1 MDDSQAST
9 SGRSR
14 RQKIDKTGRLS
25 ALERLKEARSGNKRK
40 YEVEELENVYDEVDE
55 KEYSDTVLKRQR
67 DDWIVDD
74 GESGYIEDGREI
86 FDDDLDE
93 ESIREARKQRNSM
106 AGPRK
111 RKKEDNKKKGD
122 IQSMIRNMPSKKDVN
137 VVQIKDDDILGE
149 LLSEISTNK
158 KTTSSPKPGSNRNK
172 FCHTVHS
179 NIIQT
184 YQASSMN
191 QKEADK
197 IISEKVTIVSN
208 FDNTAQS
215 ESQIIE
221 DDDDMTLFDAPQK
234 STNKPV
240 ELNNYSKVEEN
251 SKSEDQSTKK
261 SMEFNEQSASQI
273 IEEENTPIVDLSEC
287 VEDLSTIDFDDGSMD
302 TDFSSSINNVKSQ
315 KIDVKTP
322 EIGVKTPAHKT
333 SIKSMKIGN
342 AVDLTEVAPQLVKTK
357 DEEEVFRFYYLDAY
371 ENPYKNPGTVYL
383 FGKTYVS
390 SHDTYCSCCVMVH
403 CIPRRI
409 YLLPRKYIKNTES
422 QLTTMEDVYKEFDE
436 YANKMRIMEFNCK
449 EVKKHYSFEKEGTPK
464 TSDYLEVRYNARYPA
479 IDSNYSGPAIEYVF
493 GTTVN
498 ALELLLI
505 ERKIKGPCWLDIKN
519 ISPTAG
525 RFAWCPQ
532 IVVTSDMNNISLCSQ
547 EKAKPP
553 MGIAT
558 INVRM
563 SLNAKLQNEVV
574 MVVVLIHH
582 KYNVDKEPPKPPYE
596 RQFCFVTR
604 PRDIPWPRQIR
615 DAFLKVPNTEVIKCE
630 TESDLLEE
638 LLTLIQK
645 VDPDLII
652 GYDCAFQFDVLMQR
666 MFTLKVSNWNRMG
679 RLKSSTAPLLRGK
692 IILNQAFVGRP
703 VCDIQVSAK
712 ELNLKV
718 RSYDLQSLC
727 SAVLKTKEH
736 EYKEITPAETP
747 LFFNT
752 ADKVLNLM
760 HVTLKE
766 AKYIITIVMDLNVI
780 PLALQITCL
789 AGNILS
795 RTLLGG
801 RAERNEYLLLH
812 AFNLKDY
819 ITPDKKIEKK
829 QKDDGP
835 RRKAAAYTG
844 GLVLDPKKGFYD
856 KLVLLMDFNSLYPSI
871 IQEYNLCFTTV
882 PGAAYTDVE
891 QLTIPESNLEPGVVP
906 TEIHKL
912 VKSRQQI
919 KQLMKTQKNLSS
931 AQKMDYHIRQMAL
944 KLTANSMYG
953 CLGATHCRFYAKGL
967 AALITAKGREILE
980 DTKHLVEK
988 LQYEVIY
995 GDTDSL
1001 MINTN
1006 ILEYDDVFL
1015 IGKKIMREVNNRYKK
1030 VELDIDG
1037 VFRYLLLL
1045 QKKKY
1050 AAVIMSKIDG
1060 QIQLT
1065 QEHKGLDIVRRD
1077 WCPLACDTGKKIL
1090 DILLC
1095 DQSSETR
1102 LEQVVQILQNVAK
1115 SVKEGT
1121 TPLSSFVITKQLSK
1135 NPDAYPD
1142 KKQLSHV
1149 MVALRLNKAGG
1160 RMWKAGDTL
1169 PYVICEDGTNASAT
1183 ERAYHIDEVKNSEK
1197 LKVDVNYYLLSQI
1210 FPVVL
1215 RICEPIEGIDDV
1227 FLANNLG
1234 LQFIY
1239 KPKAISCEA
1248 TLNLPLAINDDRFNN
1263 CLPLTF
1269 KCKNERCNTEIIIK
1283 DTVTEFH
1290 SGRQLSLSMCPNQ
1303 DCKLPPWKYAN
1314 VIQNVVQLAMRKA
1327 ITKYYN
1333 GWLECENPLCSNRTR
1348 RLPLD
1353 FAKKFPDCSM
1363 CKDVSMNRVY
1373 SGTDLYNQLY
1383 YYHKMFDITQPAYK
1397 RNKSF
1402 IAFYVT
1408 KTSELS
1414 FLIFFTD
1421 LLSQCSRD
1429 MIAAYNT
1436 LKEAIDRQL
1445 KRNKFSCVNI
1455 TGIFSSASA
1464 NSAGMF
1470 VNHGTWEDFDELGD
1484 ISDDTDKEV

>member
-1 MDDSQAST
+1 MDDSQPST
-9 SGRSR
+9 SGRNR
-14 RQKIDKTGRLS
+14 RQKVDKTGRLS
-25 ALERLKEARSGNKRK
+25 ALEKLKETRSGKRK
-40 YEVEELENVYDEVDE
+40 YEVEEIENVYDEVDE
-55 KEYSDTVLKRQR
+55 KEYSTTVLKRQQ

-74 GESGYIEDGREI
+74 GKSGYVEDGREI

-93 ESIREARKQRNSM
+93 ESIQDAKRQKYNMS
-106 AGPRK
+106 GPRK
-111 RKKEDNKKKGD
+111 KRKEEEKKKGD
-122 IQSMIRNMPSKKDVN
+122 IQSMIRNMPSKKGINTDY
-137 VVQIKDDDILGE
+137 KDDDILGE

-158 KTTSSPKPGSNRNK
+158 KTTDNSKPREMKNK

-179 NIIQT
+179 DLAHKNQ
-184 YQASSMN
+184 SSPVDQEAN
-191 QKEADK
+191 DKRITQKLEVNSA
-197 IISEKVTIVSN
+197 
-208 FDNTAQS
+208 
-215 ESQIIE
+215 SQIIE
-221 DDDDMTLFDAPQK
+221 DDDTALIFDAPQK
-234 STNKPV
+234 KSTNKPIGPNDIRRYQNTNQRIDEDTKLEESQRNANKQAESKDTKTCQNASQMIDDDFAEE
-240 ELNNYSKVEEN
+240 ELF
-251 SKSEDQSTKK
+251 SKSE
-261 SMEFNEQSASQI
+261 
-273 IEEENTPIVDLSEC
+273 LSSICSKAEKESNLGPNEC
-287 VEDLSTIDFDDGSMD
+287 VEDLSSIDFDDGIMD
-302 TDFSSSINNVKSQ
+302 GDFSSPVSIVKPQKNGMNVQ
-315 KIDVKTP
+315 NATC
-322 EIGVKTPAHKT
+322 KT
-333 SIKSMKIGN
+333 SVKGIKVGN

-357 DEEEVFRFYYLDAY
+357 DEVEVFRFYYLDAY

-383 FGKTYVS
+383 FGKTYVP

-403 CIPRRI
+403 YIPRRI
-409 YLLPRKYIKNTES
+409 YLLPRKHLKTSKSGEP

-436 YANKMRIMEFNCK
+436 YANKMHIMEFNCK
-449 EVKKHYSFEKEGTPK
+449 ESKKHYSFEKEGTPK

-479 IDSNYSGPAIEYVF
+479 INADYSGPAIERVF

-498 ALELLLI
+498 PLELLLV
-505 ERKIKGPCWLDIKN
+505 ERKIKGPGWLDVKN
-519 ISPTAG
+519 VSSNAG
-525 RFAWCPQ
+525 RFTWCQQ
-532 IVVTSDMNNISLCSQ
+532 IVVTSDMDNISLCSE

-553 MGIAT
+553 MVIAT
-558 INVRM
+558 LNVRM
-563 SLNAKLQNEVV
+563 SLNSKLQNEVV
-574 MVVVLIHH
+574 MVAVLIHH
-582 KYNVDKEPPKPPYE
+582 KYNVDKEPPKPPYD
-596 RQFCFVTR
+596 RQFCLVTR
-604 PRDIPWPRQIR
+604 PRDIPWPRQVQDMLPRIQ
-615 DAFLKVPNTEVIKCE
+615 NTEIIKCE
-630 TESDLLEE
+630 IESELLEE
-638 LLTLIQK
+638 LLTLLQK
-645 VDPDLII
+645 ADPDLII

-666 MFTLKVSNWNRMG
+666 MFALKVPNWNRMG
-679 RLKSSTAPLLRGK
+679 RLKSTTPPLIRGK

-703 VCDIQVSAK
+703 ICDIQVSAK

-718 RSYDLQSLC
+718 RSYDLVSLC
-727 SAVLKTKEH
+727 SAVLRTKEH
-736 EYKEITPAETP
+736 ECKEITPAETP
-747 LFFNT
+747 SYYNT
-752 ADKVLNLM
+752 PDKITSLI
-760 HVTLKE
+760 HTTLKE

-812 AFNLKDY
+812 AFHLKDY
-819 ITPDKKIEKK
+819 ITPDKKTEKRR
-829 QKDDGP
+829 DDNP
-835 RRKAAAYTG
+835 RKKAAAYTG

-882 PGAAYTDVE
+882 PGAAYADVE
-891 QLTIPESNLEPGVVP
+891 DLSIPDSTLETGVVP

-919 KQLMKTQKNLSS
+919 KQLMKTPNLTPE
-931 AQKMDYHIRQMAL
+931 QKMDYHIRQMAL

-1006 ILEYDDVFL
+1006 ILEYDDVFS

-1050 AAVIMSKIDG
+1050 AAVTMTKLPSG
-1060 QIQLT
+1060 QLQLV

-1077 WCPLACDTGKKIL
+1077 WCPLACETGKKIL

-1095 DQSSETR
+1095 DQSSDTR

-1121 TPLSSFVITKQLSK
+1121 APMSSFVITKQLSK
-1135 NPDAYPD
+1135 NPEAYPD

-1169 PYVICEDGTNASAT
+1169 PYIICEDGTNASAT

-1234 LQFIY
+1234 LQFVY
-1239 KPKAISCEA
+1239 KPKTIVCEA
-1248 TLNLPLAINDDRFNN
+1248 TLNLPLSINDERFDN
-1263 CLPLTF
+1263 CVPLTF
-1269 KCKNERCNTEIIIK
+1269 KCRNERCNSEIIIK

-1303 DCKLPPWKYAN
+1303 DCKLPPWRYAN
-1314 VIQNVVQLAMRKA
+1314 AIQNAVQLAMRRA
-1327 ITKYYN
+1327 ISKYYN
-1333 GWLECENPLCSNRTR
+1333 GWLECENPLCLNRTR

-1353 FAKKFPDCSM
+1353 FVRKFPNCPL
-1363 CKDVSMNRVY
+1363 CKDISMSRVY
-1373 SGTDLYNQLY
+1373 SGTELYNQLY
-1383 YYHKMFDITQPAYK
+1383 YYHKMFDIGQPVYK
-1397 RNKSF
+1397 H
-1402 IAFYVT
+1402 
-1408 KTSELS
+1408 
-1414 FLIFFTD
+1414 
-1421 LLSQCSRD
+1421 LLSQCPRD
-1429 MIAAYNT
+1429 MIAVYNT

-1445 KRNKFSCVNI
+1445 KRNKFSCVDI
-1455 TGIFSSASA
+1455 TGIFSSV
-1464 NSAGMF
+1464 NVNPRAGIF
-1470 VNHGTWEDFDELGD
+1470 GNAGSQEDFYELGD
-1484 ISDDTDKEV
+1484 LSDDTDKEI

>member
-14 RQKIDKTGRLS
+14 RQKVDKTGRLS
-25 ALERLKEARSGNKRK
+25 ALERLKEARSGGGKRK
-40 YEVEELENVYDEVDE
+40 YEIGELENVYDEVDE
-55 KEYSDTVLKRQR
+55 KEYSNTVLKRQR

-74 GESGYIEDGREI
+74 GESGYIEDGREV

-93 ESIREARKQRNSM
+93 DSIQEVRKQRHNM
-106 AGPRK
+106 TGPRK
-111 RKKEDNKKKGD
+111 RRKEDDKKKGD
-122 IQSMIRNMPSKKDVN
+122 IRSMIRNMPSKKDAN
-137 VVQIKDDDILGE
+137 VTQIKDDDILGE
-149 LLSEISTNK
+149 LLSEISTSK
-158 KTTSSPKPGSNRNK
+158 KTTNSPKPGGSKNK
-172 FCHTVHS
+172 FCHTIHS
-179 NIIQT
+179 NVTQT
-184 YQASSMN
+184 YQSSPIN
-191 QKEADK
+191 LKPVDK
-197 IISEKVTIVSN
+197 VMSEKPQEIVSESN
-208 FDNTAQS
+208 NITQS

-221 DDDDMTLFDAPQK
+221 DEDDTVIFDAPQK
-234 STNKPV
+234 SISKPAESNNCSKIKESKAEDQSIRKPV
-240 ELNNYSKVEEN
+240 ESNNI
-251 SKSEDQSTKK
+251 
-261 SMEFNEQSASQI
+261 EQNASQI
-273 IEEENTPIVDLSEC
+273 IEEENSPTMDLSEC
-287 VEDLSTIDFDDGSMD
+287 VGDLSTIDFDDGSMD
-302 TDFSSSINNVKSQ
+302 MDFSSSAKNIKSQ
-315 KIDVKTP
+315 KNGIEVQK
-322 EIGVKTPAHKT
+322 AAFKT
-333 SIKSMKIGN
+333 SVKSMKIGN
-342 AVDLTEVAPQLVKTK
+342 AVDLTEVAPQLIKTK
-357 DEEEVFRFYYLDAY
+357 NAEKEEEVFRFYYLDAY

-390 SHDTYCSCCVMVH
+390 SHDTYCSCCVMVNS
-403 CIPRRI
+403 IPRRI
-409 YLLPRKYIKNTES
+409 YVLPRKYIKNTES

-436 YANKMRIMEFNCK
+436 YANKLHMTEFKLK
-449 EVKKHYSFEKEGTPK
+449 EVKKHYAFEKEGTPK
-464 TSDYLEVRYNARYPA
+464 TSDYLEIRYNARYPA
-479 IDSNYSGPAIEYVF
+479 IDSNYSGLAIERVF

-525 RFAWCPQ
+525 RVAWCPQ
-532 IVVTSDMNNISLCSQ
+532 IVVTSDMDNISLCSQ
-547 EKAKPP
+547 EKPKPP
-553 MGIAT
+553 MVIAT
-558 INVRM
+558 LNVRM

-574 MVVVLIHH
+574 MVAVLINH
-582 KYNVDKEPPKPPYE
+582 KYNVDKEPPKPPYD
-596 RQFCFVTR
+596 RQFCFVTH
-604 PRDIPWPRQIR
+604 PRDTPWPRQIR
-615 DAFLKVPNTEVIKCE
+615 DAFLKVANTEVIKCE
-630 TESDLLEE
+630 TESELLEE
-638 LLTLIQK
+638 LLTLMQK
-645 VDPDLII
+645 ADPDLII

-666 MFTLKVSNWNRMG
+666 MLTLKVSNWNRMG
-679 RLKSSTAPLLRGK
+679 RLKSSTTPLLRGK

-703 VCDIQVSAK
+703 ICDIQVSAK

-736 EYKEITPAETP
+736 ECKEITPAET
-747 LFFNT
+747 LSFFNT

-766 AKYIITIVMDLNVI
+766 AKYIMTIVMDLNVI

-829 QKDDGP
+829 GRDNDGP
-835 RRKAAAYTG
+835 RRKAAAYAG

-882 PGAAYTDVE
+882 PGAAYADVE
-891 QLTIPESNLEPGVVP
+891 QLNIPESNLEPGVIP

-919 KQLMKTQKNLSS
+919 KQLMRAPNLSPE
-931 AQKMDYHIRQMAL
+931 QKMDYHIRQMAL

-1006 ILEYDDVFL
+1006 ILEYDDVFS
-1015 IGKKIMREVNNRYKK
+1015 IGRKIMREVNNRYKK

-1050 AAVIMSKIDG
+1050 AAVTMSKLPNG
-1060 QIQLT
+1060 QIQMA

-1095 DQSSETR
+1095 DHSSETR

-1115 SVKEGT
+1115 SVKERT
-1121 TPLSSFVITKQLSK
+1121 APLSSFVITKQLSK

-1169 PYVICEDGTNASAT
+1169 PYVICEDGTDASAT

-1215 RICEPIEGIDDV
+1215 RICDPIEGIDDV

-1234 LQFIY
+1234 LQYVY
-1239 KPKAISCEA
+1239 KPKTIACEA

-1269 KCKNERCNTEIIIK
+1269 KCKNERCNTEIVIK

-1290 SGRQLSLSMCPNQ
+1290 SGRQLTLSMCPNQ

-1314 VIQNVVQLAMRKA
+1314 VIQNVIQLAMRKA
-1327 ITKYYN
+1327 ISKYYS

-1353 FAKKFPDCSM
+1353 FTKKFPDCSV
-1363 CKDVSMNRVY
+1363 CKDVSMSRVY

-1397 RNKSF
+1397 H
-1402 IAFYVT
+1402 
-1408 KTSELS
+1408 
-1414 FLIFFTD
+1414 
-1421 LLSQCSRD
+1421 LLSQCPRD

-1455 TGIFSSASA
+1455 TGIFSNAGS
-1464 NSAGMF
+1464 NPAGMF
-1470 VNHGTWEDFDELGD
+1470 VSASSREDFDELGD
-1484 ISDDTDKEV
+1484 LSDDTDKEV

>member
-1 MDDSQAST
+1 MDDSQPS
-9 SGRSR
+9 SSSRPR
-14 RQKIDKTGRLS
+14 RQKTDKAGRLS
-25 ALERLKEARSGNKRK
+25 ALEKLKEFRSGKRR
-40 YEVEELENVYDEVDE
+40 YEIEELENVYDEVDE
-55 KEYSDTVLKRQR
+55 KEYSNTVLKRQR

-74 GESGYIEDGREI
+74 GGSGYIEDGREI

-93 ESIREARKQRNSM
+93 ESIQEARKQKHNM

-111 RKKEDNKKKGD
+111 KRKQEDKKKGD
-122 IQSMIRNMPSKKDVN
+122 IQNMIRNMPSKKGTDV
-137 VVQIKDDDILGE
+137 VIKDDDILGE
-149 LLSEISTNK
+149 LLSEISASKSTN
-158 KTTSSPKPGSNRNK
+158 SPKSEGNRNK

-179 NIIQT
+179 NATQK
-184 YQASSMN
+184 YQSSN
-191 QKEADK
+191 IQKEADNKK
-197 IISEKVTIVSN
+197 ISKKSEEQDVGNLVESN
-208 FDNTAQS
+208 NDQS
-215 ESQIIE
+215 VSQIIE
-221 DDDDMTLFDAPQK
+221 DDDTDLLFDPPQK
-234 STNKPV
+234 STNKSAV
-240 ELNNYSKVEEN
+240 SSKWSSIKKDSKLEE
-251 SKSEDQSTKK
+251 KSTKK
-261 SMEFNEQSASQI
+261 SVESNNIAQSASQI
-273 IEEENTPIVDLSEC
+273 IEDDESATINLSEC
-287 VEDLSTIDFDDGSMD
+287 VDDLSTIDFDDGSMD
-302 TDFSSSINNVKSQ
+302 VDFSTPASNVKPQ
-315 KIDVKTP
+315 NN
-322 EIGVKTPAHKT
+322 GVDTQNAACKT
-333 SIKSMKIGN
+333 SVKGIKIGN
-342 AVDLTEVAPQLVKTK
+342 AVDLTEVAPQLIKTK

-383 FGKTYVS
+383 FGKTYVP
-390 SHDTYCSCCVMVH
+390 SHDMYCSCCVMVH

-409 YLLPRKYIKNTES
+409 YLLPRKYNSKNNE
-422 QLTTMEDVYKEFDE
+422 LTTMEDVYKEFDE

-464 TSDYLEVRYNARYPA
+464 ISDYLEVRYNARYPA
-479 IDSNYSGPAIEYVF
+479 IDANYSGPAIERVF

-498 ALELLLI
+498 ALEQLLV
-505 ERKIKGPCWLDIKN
+505 ERKIKGPSWLDIKN

-525 RFAWCPQ
+525 RFAWCSQ
-532 IVVTSDMNNISLCSQ
+532 IVVTSDMSNISLCTQ
-547 EKAKPP
+547 ESSKPP
-553 MGIAT
+553 MVIAT
-558 INVRM
+558 LNVRM
-563 SLNAKLQNEVV
+563 SLNTKLQNEVV
-574 MVVVLIHH
+574 MVAVLIHH
-582 KYNVDKEPPKPPYE
+582 KYSVDREPPKPPYD

-604 PRDIPWPRQIR
+604 PREIPWPRQVR
-615 DAFLKVPNTEVIKCE
+615 DTFLKVPNTEVIKCE
-630 TESDLLEE
+630 NENELLEE
-638 LLTLIQK
+638 LLTLMQK
-645 VDPDLII
+645 ADPDLII

-666 MFTLKVSNWNRMG
+666 MFALKVSNWNRMG
-679 RLKSSTAPLLRGK
+679 RLKSTTPPLLRGK
-692 IILNQAFVGRP
+692 IMLTQAFVGRP
-703 VCDIQVSAK
+703 ICDIQVSAK

-727 SAVLKTKEH
+727 GAVLKTKEH
-736 EYKEITPAETP
+736 ECKEITPAETP
-747 LFFNT
+747 SFYKT
-752 ADKVLNLM
+752 ADKIISLM
-760 HVTLKE
+760 HATLKE

-812 AFNLKDY
+812 AFHLKDY
-819 ITPDKKIEKK
+819 ITPDKKIDKRG
-829 QKDDGP
+829 KDEDGP

-882 PGAAYTDVE
+882 PGAAYADVE
-891 QLTIPESNLEPGVVP
+891 QLNIPESDLEAGVIP

-919 KQLMKTQKNLSS
+919 KQLMKAPNLSPE
-931 AQKMDYHIRQMAL
+931 QKMDYHIRQMAL

-953 CLGATHCRFYAKGL
+953 CLGATHCRFYARGL
-967 AALITAKGREILE
+967 AALVTAKGREILE

-1006 ILEYDDVFL
+1006 ILEYDDVFS
-1015 IGKKIMREVNNRYKK
+1015 IGRKIMKEVNNRYKK

-1050 AAVIMSKIDG
+1050 AAVTVTKLPSG
-1060 QIQLT
+1060 QLQLT

-1077 WCPLACDTGKKIL
+1077 WCPLACDTGKKVL

-1102 LEQVVQILQNVAK
+1102 LEQVVQILQNIAK

-1121 TPLSSFVITKQLSK
+1121 APLSSFVITKQLSK

-1169 PYVICEDGTNASAT
+1169 PYVICEDGTEASAT
-1183 ERAYHIDEVKNSEK
+1183 ERAYHIDEVKNNEK

-1210 FPVVL
+1210 FPVIL

-1234 LQFIY
+1234 LQYVY
-1239 KPKAISCEA
+1239 KPKALACEA

-1269 KCKNERCNTEIIIK
+1269 KCKNERCDAEIVIK
-1283 DTVTEFH
+1283 DAVTEFH

-1314 VIQNVVQLAMRKA
+1314 MIQNVVQLAMRRA
-1327 ITKYYN
+1327 ISKYYS

-1353 FAKKFPDCSM
+1353 FAKKFPDCPA
-1363 CKDVSMNRVY
+1363 CKDVSMSKVY
-1373 SGTDLYNQLY
+1373 SGTDLYNQLF
-1383 YYHKMFDITQPAYK
+1383 YYHKMFDINQPAYK
-1397 RNKSF
+1397 HH
-1402 IAFYVT
+1402 
-1408 KTSELS
+1408 
-1414 FLIFFTD
+1414 
-1421 LLSQCSRD
+1421 LSQCPRD
-1429 MIAAYNT
+1429 MIAAYNS

-1455 TGIFSSASA
+1455 TGIFG
-1464 NSAGMF
+1464 SAGANPGIF
-1470 VNHGTWEDFDELGD
+1470 GSAGSREDFDDLGD
-1484 ISDDTDKEV
+1484 FSDDTDKEI

>member
-1 MDDSQAST
+1 MDDVQAST
-9 SGRSR
+9 SGRTK
-14 RQKIDKTGRLS
+14 RQKIDKTGRFS
-25 ALERLKEARSGNKRK
+25 ALERLKEARSGKRK
-40 YEVEELENVYDEVDE
+40 YEVEEIANVYDEIDE
-55 KEYSDTVLKRQR
+55 KEYSETVLQRQR
-67 DDWIVDD
+67 DDWIIDD

-93 ESIREARKQRNSM
+93 ESIQEARKQRHNM

-111 RKKEDNKKKGD
+111 RRKDESKKKGD
-122 IQSMIRNMPSKKDVN
+122 IQSLIRNMPSKKDTN
-137 VVQIKDDDILGE
+137 SVQIKDDDILGE
-149 LLSEISTNK
+149 LLSEISTDK
-158 KTTSSPKPGSNRNK
+158 KTTNNFKLGSTKNK
-172 FCHTVHS
+172 FCHTVYS
-179 NIIQT
+179 NITQT
-184 YQASSMN
+184 YQSSSVN
-191 QKEADK
+191 QKAIDK
-197 IISEKVTIVSN
+197 VTSEKQEEKIVLES
-208 FDNTAQS
+208 DNIAQS

-221 DDDDMTLFDAPQK
+221 DEDDTAIFDAPQK
-234 STNKPV
+234 KSINKLV
-240 ELNNYSKVEEN
+240 ESKVEE
-251 SKSEDQSTKK
+251 SKLMNQNTRK
-261 SMEFNEQSASQI
+261 SMESNNIQTASQI
-273 IEEENTPIVDLSEC
+273 IEDESSPIMDLSEC
-287 VEDLSTIDFDDGSMD
+287 VGDLSSIDFDDGSMD
-302 TDFSSSINNVKSQ
+302 VDCLLSTTTKPQKNVTDIQ
-315 KIDVKTP
+315 TP
-322 EIGVKTPAHKT
+322 VCKT
-333 SIKSMKIGN
+333 SVKSMKIGN
-342 AVDLTEVAPQLVKTK
+342 AIDLTEITPQLIKTK

-390 SHDTYCSCCVMVH
+390 SHDTYCSCCIMVH

-409 YLLPRKYIKNTES
+409 YLLPRKYIKNTE

-449 EVKKHYSFEKEGTPK
+449 EVKKHYAFEKEGTPK

-479 IDSNYSGPAIEYVF
+479 IESDYSGRAIERVF

-505 ERKIKGPCWLDIKN
+505 EQKIKGPCWLDIKN

-525 RFAWCPQ
+525 RFSWCSQ
-532 IVVTSDMNNISLCSQ
+532 IVVTSDMNNISLCAE

-553 MGIAT
+553 MVIAT
-558 INVRM
+558 LNVRM

-574 MVVVLIHH
+574 MVAVLIHH
-582 KYNVDKEPPKPPYE
+582 KYNVDKESPKPPYD

-615 DAFLKVPNTEVIKCE
+615 DAFLKVLSTEIIKCE
-630 TESDLLEE
+630 TESELLEE
-638 LLTLIQK
+638 LLTLMQK
-645 VDPDLII
+645 ADPDLII

-666 MFTLKVSNWNRMG
+666 MFALKVSNWNRMG
-679 RLKSSTAPLLRGK
+679 RLKSTTPPLLRGK

-703 VCDIQVSAK
+703 ICDIQVSAK

-727 SAVLKTKEH
+727 SAVLKTKEY
-736 EYKEITPAETP
+736 ECKEITPAETS

-752 ADKVLNLM
+752 ADKLLNLM
-760 HVTLKE
+760 HMTLKE
-766 AKYIITIVMDLNVI
+766 TKHIITIVMDLNVI

-819 ITPDKKIEKK
+819 VTPDKKFEKK
-829 QKDDGP
+829 ARDNDGP

-844 GLVLDPKKGFYD
+844 GLVLEPKKGFYD

-882 PGAAYTDVE
+882 SGAAYADVE
-891 QLTIPESNLEPGVVP
+891 QLSIPESDLEPGVIP

-919 KQLMKTQKNLSS
+919 KQLMKTPNLTLE
-931 AQKMDYHIRQMAL
+931 QKMDYHIRQMAL

-1006 ILEYDDVFL
+1006 ILEYDDVFS
-1015 IGKKIMREVNNRYKK
+1015 IGRKIMREVNNRYKK

-1050 AAVIMSKIDG
+1050 AAVTMSKLPNG

-1077 WCPLACDTGKKIL
+1077 WCPLACDTGKKVL

-1102 LEQVVQILQNVAK
+1102 LEQVVQILQSVAK

-1121 TPLSSFVITKQLSK
+1121 APLSSFVITKQLSK

-1169 PYVICEDGTNASAT
+1169 PYIICEDGTDASAT
-1183 ERAYHIDEVKNSEK
+1183 ERAYHVDEVKNSEK

-1234 LQFIY
+1234 LQFVY
-1239 KPKAISCEA
+1239 KPKTIACEA
-1248 TLNLPLAINDDRFNN
+1248 TLNLPLAINDDRFIN

-1269 KCKNERCNTEIIIK
+1269 KCRNERCNTEIVIR

-1290 SGRQLSLSMCPNQ
+1290 SGRHLSLSMCPNQ
-1303 DCKLPPWKYAN
+1303 DCKLLPWKYAN
-1314 VIQNVVQLAMRKA
+1314 IIQNIIQLEMRKA
-1327 ITKYYN
+1327 ITKYYS
-1333 GWLECENPLCSNRTR
+1333 GWLECENPLCSHRTR
-1348 RLPLD
+1348 HLPLA
-1353 FAKKFPDCSM
+1353 FAKKFPDCPM
-1363 CKDVSMNRVY
+1363 CKDGCMNRVY

-1383 YYHKMFDITQPAYK
+1383 YYYKMFDITQSAYK
-1397 RNKSF
+1397 H
-1402 IAFYVT
+1402 
-1408 KTSELS
+1408 
-1414 FLIFFTD
+1414 
-1421 LLSQCSRD
+1421 LLSQCPRD

-1436 LKEAIDRQL
+1436 LKEAVDRQL
-1445 KRNKFSCVNI
+1445 KRNKFSSVNI
-1455 TGIFSSASA
+1455 TGIFGPVGA
-1464 NSAGMF
+1464 NPVGIYINSGSR
-1470 VNHGTWEDFDELGD
+1470 EDFDELED
-1484 ISDDTDKEV
+1484 MSDDTDKEV

>member
-1 MDDSQAST
+1 MDDSQPST

-14 RQKIDKTGRLS
+14 RQKIDKVGRFS
-25 ALERLKEARSGNKRK
+25 ALERLKEVRSGKRK

-55 KEYSDTVLKRQR
+55 KEYNTTVLKRQR

-74 GESGYIEDGREI
+74 GESGYVEDGREI

-93 ESIREARKQRNSM
+93 ESIQEAKRQKYNM

-111 RKKEDNKKKGD
+111 KKKDEEKKKGD
-122 IQSMIRNMPSKKDVN
+122 IQSMIRNMPSKKSTNTDC
-137 VVQIKDDDILGE
+137 KDDDILGE

-158 KTTSSPKPGSNRNK
+158 KTTDNFKSREVKNK

-179 NIIQT
+179 DLAQ
-184 YQASSMN
+184 
-191 QKEADK
+191 E
-197 IISEKVTIVSN
+197 ISEKRVTQRLEENS
-208 FDNTAQS
+208 A
-215 ESQIIE
+215 SQIIE
-221 DDDDMTLFDAPQK
+221 DDDTAVLFEVPQK
-234 STNKPV
+234 KNTDKPIKSNDIRHYQTMSQRIDEDINLKEV
-240 ELNNYSKVEEN
+240 QKNNTSEQTDSK
-251 SKSEDQSTKK
+251 DTKHC
-261 SMEFNEQSASQI
+261 ESASQM
-273 IEEENTPIVDLSEC
+273 IESEFIDEELCSKSKLSVSLRAEKESNMDLNEC
-287 VEDLSTIDFDDGSMD
+287 VGDLSTIDFDDGSMD
-302 TDFSSSINNVKSQ
+302 VDFSSPVNNVKPQ
-315 KIDVKTP
+315 KNVPQKT
-322 EIGVKTPAHKT
+322 GTNVQNATCKT
-333 SIKSMKIGN
+333 SVKSIKVGN
-342 AVDLTEVAPQLVKTK
+342 AIDLTEVTPQLVKTK
-357 DEEEVFRFYYLDAY
+357 DEVEVFRFYYLDAY
-371 ENPYKNPGTVYL
+371 ENPFKNPGTVYL
-383 FGKTYVS
+383 FGKTYVPN
-390 SHDTYCSCCVMVH
+390 HDMYCSCCVMVH

-409 YLLPRKYIKNTES
+409 YLLPRKYLRTPKNGEP

-436 YANKMRIMEFNCK
+436 YASKTRIMEFNCK
-449 EVKKHYSFEKEGTPK
+449 ETKKHYSFEKEGTPK

-479 IDSNYSGPAIEYVF
+479 IDADYSGPAIERVF
-493 GTTVN
+493 GATVN
-498 ALELLLI
+498 AMELLLI
-505 ERKIKGPCWLDIKN
+505 ERKIKGPGWLDVKN
-519 ISPTAG
+519 VSPTAG
-525 RFAWCPQ
+525 RFAWCQQ
-532 IVVTSDMNNISLCSQ
+532 IVVTSDMDNISLCSQ
-547 EKAKPP
+547 DNAKPP
-553 MGIAT
+553 MVIAT
-558 INVRM
+558 LNVRM
-563 SLNAKLQNEVV
+563 SLNSKLQNEVV

-582 KYNVDKEPPKPPYE
+582 KYNVDKEPPKPPYD
-596 RQFCFVTR
+596 RQFCLVTR
-604 PRDIPWPRQIR
+604 PRDIPWPRQAR
-615 DAFLKVPNTEVIKCE
+615 DGLPRVPNIEIIKCE
-630 TESDLLEE
+630 TESELLEE

-645 VDPDLII
+645 ADPDLII

-666 MFTLKVSNWNRMG
+666 MFALKVSNWNRIG
-679 RLKSSTAPLLRGK
+679 RLKSTILPLFRGK

-703 VCDIQVSAK
+703 ICDIQISAK

-727 SAVLKTKEH
+727 SAVLRTKEH
-736 EYKEITPAETP
+736 ECKEITPAETP
-747 LFFNT
+747 SYYNT
-752 ADKVLNLM
+752 ADKITSLI
-760 HVTLKE
+760 HATLKE

-812 AFNLKDY
+812 AFHLKDY
-819 ITPDKKIEKK
+819 ITPDKKIEKRRD
-829 QKDDGP
+829 DDGP
-835 RRKAAAYTG
+835 RKKAAAYTG

-882 PGAAYTDVE
+882 PGAAYAEVE
-891 QLTIPESNLEPGVVP
+891 HLGIPDSTLETGVIP
-906 TEIHKL
+906 TEIYKL

-919 KQLMKTQKNLSS
+919 KQLMKTPNLSPE
-931 AQKMDYHIRQMAL
+931 QKMDYHIRQMAL

-953 CLGATHCRFYAKGL
+953 CLGAAHCRFYAKGL

-1006 ILEYDDVFL
+1006 ILEYDDVFS
-1015 IGKKIMREVNNRYKK
+1015 IGRKIMREVNNRYKK

-1050 AAVIMSKIDG
+1050 AAVTMTKLPSG
-1060 QIQLT
+1060 QLQLA

-1077 WCPLACDTGKKIL
+1077 WCPLACETGKKIL

-1095 DQSSETR
+1095 DHSSETR

-1121 TPLSSFVITKQLSK
+1121 APMSSFVITKQLSK

-1169 PYVICEDGTNASAT
+1169 PYIICEDGTEASAT
-1183 ERAYHIDEVKNSEK
+1183 ERAYHIDEVKNNEK

-1215 RICEPIEGIDDV
+1215 RICDPIEGIDDV

-1234 LQFIY
+1234 LQFVY
-1239 KPKAISCEA
+1239 KPKTIACEA
-1248 TLNLPLAINDDRFNN
+1248 TLNLPLSINDERFDN
-1263 CLPLTF
+1263 CVPLTF
-1269 KCKNERCNTEIIIK
+1269 KCRSERCNTEIIIK

-1303 DCKLPPWKYAN
+1303 DCKLPPWRYAN
-1314 VIQNVVQLAMRKA
+1314 AIQNVVQLAMRKA
-1327 ITKYYN
+1327 ISKYYN

-1353 FAKKFPDCSM
+1353 FVRKFPDCSV
-1363 CKDVSMNRVY
+1363 CKDISMARVY
-1373 SGTDLYNQLY
+1373 SGTELYNQLY
-1383 YYHKMFDITQPAYK
+1383 YYYRIFDISQPVYK
-1397 RNKSF
+1397 H
-1402 IAFYVT
+1402 
-1408 KTSELS
+1408 
-1414 FLIFFTD
+1414 
-1421 LLSQCSRD
+1421 LLSQCPRD

-1464 NSAGMF
+1464 SHRTGMF
-1470 VNHGTWEDFDELGD
+1470 GGAGSQEDFDELGD
-1484 ISDDTDKEV
+1484 LSDDTDKEI

>member
-14 RQKIDKTGRLS
+14 RQKTDRTGRFS
-25 ALERLKEARSGNKRK
+25 ALERLKEARSGKRK
-40 YEVEELENVYDEVDE
+40 YEVEEINNVYDEVDE
-55 KEYSDTVLKRQR
+55 KEYSNEVLKRQR

-74 GESGYIEDGREI
+74 GESGYVEDGREI
-86 FDDDLDE
+86 FDDDMDE
-93 ESIREARKQRNSM
+93 ESIQEARKQRHNM

-111 RKKEDNKKKGD
+111 RRKEEDKKKGD
-122 IQSMIRNMPSKKDVN
+122 IQSMIRNMPSKKDAK
-137 VVQIKDDDILGE
+137 VVQTKDDDILGE
-149 LLSEISTNK
+149 LLNEISVNK
-158 KTTSSPKPGSNRNK
+158 KTANSPKPGGNRNK

-179 NIIQT
+179 NAAQT
-184 YQASSMN
+184 CQSLSTTQTA
-191 QKEADK
+191 ADK
-197 IISEKVTIVSN
+197 VISEKPGEKIVL
-208 FDNTAQS
+208 
-215 ESQIIE
+215 ESASTVPSDSQRIE
-221 DDDDMTLFDAPQK
+221 DDDTAMFDAPQK
-234 STNKPV
+234 RISKPA
-240 ELNNYSKVEEN
+240 ESSNCSKVENE
-251 SKSEDQSTKK
+251 SKPEDRNMRKALES
-261 SMEFNEQSASQI
+261 NNVEQSASQI
-273 IEEENTPIVDLSEC
+273 IEDDNSPTMDLSEC
-287 VEDLSTIDFDDGSMD
+287 VGDLSTIDFDDGSMD
-302 TDFSSSINNVKSQ
+302 MDFSSSTKNVKSQ
-315 KIDVKTP
+315 KNGIDVQNAACKAS
-322 EIGVKTPAHKT
+322 V
-333 SIKSMKIGN
+333 KSMNVGN
-342 AVDLTEVAPQLVKTK
+342 AVDLMEVAPQLIKTK
-357 DEEEVFRFYYLDAY
+357 DGEEVFKFYYLDAY

-383 FGKTYVS
+383 FGKTYVA
-390 SHDTYCSCCVMVH
+390 SHDTFCSCCVMVRS
-403 CIPRRI
+403 IPRRV
-409 YLLPRKYIKNTES
+409 YLLPRKYIKNTDS
-422 QLTTMEDVYKEFDE
+422 QLTTMLDVLNEFHKYTDKMGIMGYKS
-436 YANKMRIMEFNCK
+436 K
-449 EVKKHYSFEKEGTPK
+449 EVRKHYSFEKKGTPK
-464 TSDYLEVRYNARYPA
+464 TCDYLEVTYNASYPA
-479 IDSNYSGPAIEYVF
+479 IDPDYSGPAIERVF

-505 ERKIKGPCWLDIKN
+505 ERKIKGPCWLDVKN
-519 ISPTAG
+519 VSPTAG

-532 IVVTSDMNNISLCSQ
+532 IVVTSDMSNISLCSE

-553 MGIAT
+553 MVIAT
-558 INVRM
+558 LNVRM

-596 RQFCFVTR
+596 RQICFVTR
-604 PRDIPWPRQIR
+604 PRDTPWPRQFR
-615 DAFLKVPNTEVIKCE
+615 DTSLKIPATEVLKYE
-630 TESDLLEE
+630 TESELLEE
-638 LLTLIQK
+638 LLTFMQK
-645 VDPDLII
+645 ADPDLII

-666 MFTLKVSNWNRMG
+666 MFTLKVPNWNRMG
-679 RLKSSTAPLLRGK
+679 RLKSTTPPLFRGK

-703 VCDIQVSAK
+703 ICDIQISAK

-727 SAVLKTKEH
+727 SAVLRTKEH
-736 EYKEITPAETP
+736 ECKEVTPVETP
-747 LFFNT
+747 SFFNT
-752 ADKVLNLM
+752 ADKLINLM

-766 AKYIITIVMDLNVI
+766 AKNIIAIVMDLNVI

-789 AGNILS
+789 AGNVLS

-819 ITPDKKIEKK
+819 IMPDKRIDKK
-829 QKDDGP
+829 GRDDDGP

-882 PGAAYTDVE
+882 PGAAYADVE
-891 QLTIPESNLEPGVVP
+891 QLNIPESNLEPGVIP
-906 TEIHKL
+906 TEIYKL

-919 KQLMKTQKNLSS
+919 KQLMKTPNLSPE
-931 AQKMDYHIRQMAL
+931 QKMDYHIRQMAL

-980 DTKHLVEK
+980 DTKRLVEK

-1015 IGKKIMREVNNRYKK
+1015 IGRKIMREVNNRYKK

-1050 AAVIMSKIDG
+1050 AAVTMSKLSNG
-1060 QIQLT
+1060 QIQMA

-1090 DILLC
+1090 DVLLC
-1095 DQSSETR
+1095 DQSGETR
-1102 LEQVVQILQNVAK
+1102 LEQVVQILQNIAT

-1121 TPLSSFVITKQLSK
+1121 APLSSFVITKQLSK

-1169 PYVICEDGTNASAT
+1169 PYVICEDGTDASAT
-1183 ERAYHIDEVKNSEK
+1183 ERAYHIDEVKNNER

-1215 RICEPIEGIDDV
+1215 RICDPIEGIDDV

-1234 LQFIY
+1234 LQFVY
-1239 KPKAISCEA
+1239 KPKAIACEA
-1248 TLNLPLAINDDRFNN
+1248 SLNLPLAINDDRFNN

-1269 KCKNERCNTEIIIK
+1269 KCKSERCNTEIVIK

-1303 DCKLPPWKYAN
+1303 DCKLPPWKYAK
-1314 VIQNVVQLAMRKA
+1314 VIQNVVQLAMRKV
-1327 ITKYYN
+1327 ISKYYS
-1333 GWLECENPLCSNRTR
+1333 GWLECENPLCSYRTR
-1348 RLPLD
+1348 QLPLD
-1353 FAKKFPDCSM
+1353 FAKKFPDCPV
-1363 CKDVSMNRVY
+1363 CKDISMSRVY

-1383 YYHKMFDITQPAYK
+1383 YYHKMLDITQPAYK
-1397 RNKSF
+1397 H
-1402 IAFYVT
+1402 
-1408 KTSELS
+1408 
-1414 FLIFFTD
+1414 
-1421 LLSQCSRD
+1421 LLSQCPRD

-1436 LKEAIDRQL
+1436 LKEAVDRQL
-1445 KRNKFSCVNI
+1445 KRNKFSCVNL
-1455 TGIFSSASA
+1455 TGIFSSASI

-1470 VNHGTWEDFDELGD
+1470 VSAGSREDFDELGD
-1484 ISDDTDKEV
+1484 LSDDTDKEV

>member
-1 MDDSQAST
+1 MDDSQPSV
-9 SGRSR
+9 SGRAR

-25 ALERLKEARSGNKRK
+25 ALERLKESRSSGKRK
-40 YEVEELENVYDEVDE
+40 YEAEEIENIYDIVDE
-55 KEYSDTVLKRQR
+55 KEYSSTVLKRQR

-93 ESIREARKQRNSM
+93 DSIQEAKKQRHNM

-111 RKKEDNKKKGD
+111 KRKEEIGKKGD
-122 IQSMIRNMPSKKDVN
+122 IQSMIRNMPSKRDIVT
-137 VVQIKDDDILGE
+137 VTKDDDILGE
-149 LLSEISTNK
+149 LLSEISASK
-158 KTTSSPKPGSNRNK
+158 KTTNSPKPASNNKNK

-179 NIIQT
+179 DITPN
-184 YQASSMN
+184 YQFLSIN
-191 QKEADK
+191 QEMDDK
-197 IISEKVTIVSN
+197 KTSEKPEEQNLV
-208 FDNTAQS
+208 
-215 ESQIIE
+215 
-221 DDDDMTLFDAPQK
+221 
-234 STNKPV
+234 KPV
-240 ELNNYSKVEEN
+240 ESNNIA
-251 SKSEDQSTKK
+251 
-261 SMEFNEQSASQI
+261 QSASQI
-273 IEEENTPIVDLSEC
+273 IEDIDDAVIFDAPQKKSVNKSAESNNCLKKEKNSKSEQDVRKSTESNNTAQVSASQIIEDEDTAVMDVNEC
-287 VEDLSTIDFDDGSMD
+287 VNDLSTIDFDDASMD
-302 TDFSSSINNVKSQ
+302 IDFSFPANKSILHQ
-315 KIDVKTP
+315 KNETDIQT
-322 EIGVKTPAHKT
+322 ITYKT
-333 SIKSMKIGN
+333 SVKSMKIGN
-342 AVDLTEVAPQLVKTK
+342 TVDVMELAPQLVKTK

-383 FGKTYVS
+383 FGKTYIPN
-390 SHDTYCSCCVMVH
+390 HDVYCSCCVMVH

-409 YLLPRKYIKNTES
+409 YLLPRKYIKTSRNNES
-422 QLTTMEDVYKEFDE
+422 ELTTMEDVYKEFDE
-436 YANKMRIMEFNCK
+436 YANKLRIMEFNCK
-449 EVKKHYSFEKEGTPK
+449 ETKKHYSFEKEGTPK
-464 TSDYLEVRYNARYPA
+464 TSDYLEIRYNARYPA
-479 IDSNYSGPAIEYVF
+479 IDADYSGPAIERVF
-493 GTTVN
+493 GATVN

-519 ISPTAG
+519 ISPTVG
-525 RFAWCPQ
+525 RFAWCSQ
-532 IVVTSDMNNISLCSQ
+532 IVVTSDMNNISLCPQ
-547 EKAKPP
+547 EKSKPP
-553 MGIAT
+553 MMIAT
-558 INVRM
+558 LNVRM

-582 KYNVDKEPPKPPYE
+582 KYNVDKEPPRPPYE
-596 RQFCFVTR
+596 RQFCFVTH
-604 PRDIPWPRQIR
+604 PRETPWPRQIR
-615 DAFLKVPNTEVIKCE
+615 DAFLKVANTEVIKCE
-630 TESDLLEE
+630 TESELLEE
-638 LLTLIQK
+638 LLTLMQK
-645 VDPDLII
+645 ADPDLII

-666 MFTLKVSNWNRMG
+666 MFALKLSSWNRMG
-679 RLKSSTAPLLRGK
+679 RLKSTTPPLLRGK

-703 VCDIQVSAK
+703 ICDIQISAK

-736 EYKEITPAETP
+736 ECKEITPAETP
-747 LFFNT
+747 LFYNT
-752 ADKVLNLM
+752 ADKVLNLINA
-760 HVTLKE
+760 TLKE
-766 AKYIITIVMDLNVI
+766 AKFIITIVMDLNVI
-780 PLALQITCL
+780 PLAFQITCL

-812 AFNLKDY
+812 AFHLKDY

-829 QKDDGP
+829 GRNDDGP
-835 RRKAAAYTG
+835 RRKAAAYAG

-882 PGAAYTDVE
+882 LGAAYADVE
-891 QLTIPESNLEPGVVP
+891 QLSIPESNLEAGVIP

-919 KQLMKTQKNLSS
+919 KQLMKTPNLPPE
-931 AQKMDYHIRQMAL
+931 QKMDYHIRQMAL

-967 AALITAKGREILE
+967 AALITAKGRQILE

-1006 ILEYDDVFL
+1006 ILEYDDVFS
-1015 IGKKIMREVNNRYKK
+1015 IGRKIMREVNNRYKK

-1050 AAVIMSKIDG
+1050 AAVTMIKLPNG
-1060 QIQLT
+1060 QMQLT

-1077 WCPLACDTGKKIL
+1077 WCPLACDTGKKVL

-1095 DQSSETR
+1095 EQASETR

-1115 SVKEGT
+1115 GVRERT
-1121 TPLSSFVITKQLSK
+1121 TPLSAFVITKQLSK

-1149 MVALRLNKAGG
+1149 MVALRLNKVGG

-1169 PYVICEDGTNASAT
+1169 PYVICEDGTDASAT
-1183 ERAYHIDEVKNSEK
+1183 ERAYHIDEVKNNEK

-1210 FPVVL
+1210 FPVIL

-1234 LQFIY
+1234 LQFVY
-1239 KPKAISCEA
+1239 KPKTLACEA

-1269 KCKNERCNTEIIIK
+1269 KCKNERCNTDIVIT
-1283 DTVTEFH
+1283 DTVAEFH

-1303 DCKLPPWKYAN
+1303 DCKLLPWKYAN

-1327 ITKYYN
+1327 IGKYYN

-1353 FAKKFPDCSM
+1353 FARKFPDCPA
-1363 CKDVSMNRVY
+1363 CKDVTMSRVY

-1383 YYHKMFDITQPAYK
+1383 YYHKMFDISQPAYK
-1397 RNKSF
+1397 H
-1402 IAFYVT
+1402 
-1408 KTSELS
+1408 
-1414 FLIFFTD
+1414 
-1421 LLSQCSRD
+1421 LLSQCSRE
-1429 MIAAYNT
+1429 MIAVYNT
-1436 LKEAIDRQL
+1436 LREAIDRQL
-1445 KRNKFSCVNI
+1445 RRNKFSCVNI
-1455 TGIFSSASA
+1455 TGIFSGASSCA
-1464 NSAGMF
+1464 TMF
-1470 VNHGTWEDFDELGD
+1470 GGIGSREDFDELGD
-1484 ISDDTDKEV
+1484 LSDDTDKEI

>member
-1 MDDSQAST
+1 M
-9 SGRSR
+9 
-14 RQKIDKTGRLS
+14 L
-25 ALERLKEARSGNKRK
+25 
-40 YEVEELENVYDEVDE
+40 
-55 KEYSDTVLKRQR
+55 
-67 DDWIVDD
+67 
-74 GESGYIEDGREI
+74 
-86 FDDDLDE
+86 
-93 ESIREARKQRNSM
+93 
-106 AGPRK
+106 
-111 RKKEDNKKKGD
+111 
-122 IQSMIRNMPSKKDVN
+122 RNMPSKKDAK

-149 LLSEISTNK
+149 LLSEISSSK
-158 KTTSSPKPGSNRNK
+158 KTVNSPKSGGNRNK

-179 NIIQT
+179 NTQT
-184 YQASSMN
+184 YQSQAVN
-191 QKEADK
+191 QTADKEASKKFDEN
-197 IISEKVTIVSN
+197 IILESDTI
-208 FDNTAQS
+208 AQS
-215 ESQIIE
+215 ESPIIE
-221 DDDDMTLFDAPQK
+221 EDDTAMFDAPSKSNKIKPADSNNCLKVEKQK
-234 STNKPV
+234 STSENQNIKKTV
-240 ELNNYSKVEEN
+240 ESNV
-251 SKSEDQSTKK
+251 D
-261 SMEFNEQSASQI
+261 QSASQI
-273 IEEENTPIVDLSEC
+273 IEDENSSTMDLNEC
-287 VEDLSTIDFDDGSMD
+287 VGDLSTINFDDGSMD
-302 TDFSSSINNVKSQ
+302 IDFPSSNNKVKS
-315 KIDVKTP
+315 KKNGIDVRTA
-322 EIGVKTPAHKT
+322 TCKT
-333 SIKSMKIGN
+333 SVKSMKIGN
-342 AVDLTEVAPQLVKTK
+342 AVDLMESTPQLIKTNDK
-357 DEEEVFRFYYLDAY
+357 DEVFRFYYLDAY
-371 ENPYKNPGTVYL
+371 ENSYKNPGTVYL
-383 FGKTYVS
+383 FGKVYVS
-390 SHDTYCSCCVMVH
+390 SLDTYCSCCVMVH

-409 YLLPRKYIKNTES
+409 YLLPRKYIKDTES
-422 QLTTMEDVYKEFDE
+422 QLTTMADVYKEFDE
-436 YANKMRIMEFNCK
+436 YANKTRIMEFSCK

-464 TSDYLEVRYNARYPA
+464 TSDYLEVKYNARYPA
-479 IDSNYSGPAIEYVF
+479 INSDYSGSAIERVF

-505 ERKIKGPCWLDIKN
+505 ERKIKGPCWLDVKN

-532 IVVTSDMNNISLCSQ
+532 IVVSSDMDNISVCSQ

-553 MGIAT
+553 MVIAT
-558 INVRM
+558 LNVRM

-596 RQFCFVTR
+596 RQFCFITH

-615 DAFLKVPNTEVIKCE
+615 DTFLKISNIEIIKCE

-638 LLTLIQK
+638 FLTLMQK

-652 GYDCAFQFDVLMQR
+652 GYDCAFQFDVLIQR

-679 RLKSSTAPLLRGK
+679 RLKSTTPPLLRGK

-703 VCDIQVSAK
+703 ICDIQVSAK

-727 SAVLKTKEH
+727 SAVLKTSEH
-736 EYKEITPAETP
+736 ECKEITPAETP
-747 LFFNT
+747 SFFNT
-752 ADKVLNLM
+752 VDKIQNLI
-760 HVTLKE
+760 HVTMKE

-812 AFNLKDY
+812 AFTLKDY

-829 QKDDGP
+829 RDDDGP

-882 PGAAYTDVE
+882 PGAAYAELE
-891 QLTIPESNLEPGVVP
+891 QLSIPESNMEPGVIP

-919 KQLMKTQKNLSS
+919 KQLMKTPNLSPE
-931 AQKMDYHIRQMAL
+931 QKMDYHIRQMAL

-953 CLGATHCRFYAKGL
+953 CLGATHCRFYAKNL
-967 AALITAKGREILE
+967 AALVTAKGREILE

-1006 ILEYDDVFL
+1006 ILEYDDVFT
-1015 IGKKIMREVNNRYKK
+1015 IGRKIMREVNNRYKK

-1050 AAVIMSKIDG
+1050 AAVTMSKLPNG
-1060 QIQLT
+1060 QIQMT

-1077 WCPLACDTGKKIL
+1077 WCPLACDIGKKIL
-1090 DILLC
+1090 DVLLC
-1095 DQSSETR
+1095 DHSSETR

-1121 TPLSSFVITKQLSK
+1121 APLSSFVITKQLSK
-1135 NPDAYPD
+1135 NPDAYPH

-1169 PYVICEDGTNASAT
+1169 PYVICEDGTAVSAT
-1183 ERAYHIDEVKNSEK
+1183 ERAYHIDEVKNNEK

-1234 LQFIY
+1234 LQFVY
-1239 KPKAISCEA
+1239 KPKAIACEA
-1248 TLNLPLAINDDRFNN
+1248 ALNLPLAINDNRFNN

-1269 KCKNERCNTEIIIK
+1269 KCQNERCNKELIIK
-1283 DTVTEFH
+1283 DTITEFH
-1290 SGRQLSLSMCPNQ
+1290 SGRQLSLSMCSNE
-1303 DCKLPPWKYAN
+1303 DCKVAPWTYAN
-1314 VIQNVVQLAMRKA
+1314 VIQNSVQLAIRKA
-1327 ITKYYN
+1327 ISKYYN

-1353 FAKKFPDCSM
+1353 FAKKFPDCSI
-1363 CKDVSMNRVY
+1363 CKDVSMSRVY

-1383 YYHKMFDITQPAYK
+1383 YYHKMFDISEPSYK
-1397 RNKSF
+1397 HF
-1402 IAFYVT
+1402 V
-1408 KTSELS
+1408 
-1414 FLIFFTD
+1414 
-1421 LLSQCSRD
+1421 SQCPRD

-1436 LKEAIDRQL
+1436 LKETIDRQL
-1445 KRNKFSCVNI
+1445 KRNKFSRVNI
-1455 TGIFSSASA
+1455 SEIFSSGNTNAS
-1464 NSAGMF
+1464 GMF
-1470 VNHGTWEDFDELGD
+1470 VSASSREDFYELED
-1484 ISDDTDKEV
+1484 LSDDTDKEI

>member
-1 MDDSQAST
+1 MNDLSKYCSFALLNETALAST
-9 SGRSR
+9 SGRSK
-14 RQKIDKTGRLS
+14 RQRTDKTGRLS
-25 ALERLKEARSGNKRK
+25 ALEKLKEARSGKRK
-40 YEVEELENVYDEVDE
+40 YEVGELENVYDEVDE
-55 KEYSDTVLKRQR
+55 KEYSNTVLKRQR

-74 GESGYIEDGREI
+74 GGSGYVEDGREI

-93 ESIREARKQRNSM
+93 ESIQEAKRQKYNM

-111 RKKEDNKKKGD
+111 KRKEEERRKGD
-122 IQSMIRNMPSKKDVN
+122 IQNMFRNMPSKKSN
-137 VVQIKDDDILGE
+137 TNCKDDDILGE
-149 LLSEISTNK
+149 LLSEISTSK
-158 KTTSSPKPGSNRNK
+158 KTVDNSKRIQEPREIKNK

-179 NIIQT
+179 DLAYKNQSSPVNQEANDKKIIQKPEEN
-184 YQASSMN
+184 A
-191 QKEADK
+191 
-197 IISEKVTIVSN
+197 
-208 FDNTAQS
+208 
-215 ESQIIE
+215 SQIIE
-221 DDDDMTLFDAPQK
+221 DDDDTAAIFDAPQK
-234 STNKPV
+234 KNTNKPMASNDV
-240 ELNNYSKVEEN
+240 RCYRNMSQRIEDTKLEEMQENGISKQTE
-251 SKSEDQSTKK
+251 SKDTKHC
-261 SMEFNEQSASQI
+261 QSASQLI
-273 IEEENTPIVDLSEC
+273 DNESMEVELCSMSELASVCLTAEKKSNMDLNEC
-287 VEDLSTIDFDDGSMD
+287 VGDLSTIDFDDGSMD
-302 TDFSSSINNVKSQ
+302 ADFSSSVNSVKPQQNRTDITQNVTC
-315 KIDVKTP
+315 KTTV
-322 EIGVKTPAHKT
+322 IG
-333 SIKSMKIGN
+333 IKVGN
-342 AVDLTEVAPQLVKTK
+342 VVDFTEVVPQLVKTK
-357 DEEEVFRFYYLDAY
+357 DEVEVFRFYYLDAY

-383 FGKTYVS
+383 FGKTYVAS
-390 SHDTYCSCCVMVH
+390 RDMYCSCCVMVH

-409 YLLPRKYIKNTES
+409 YLLPRKYLKTPKSGEP
-422 QLTTMEDVYKEFDE
+422 QLTTIEDVYKEFDE
-436 YANKMRIMEFNCK
+436 YASKMRIMEFNCK
-449 EVKKHYSFEKEGTPK
+449 ETKKHYSFEKEGTPK

-479 IDSNYSGPAIEYVF
+479 IEANYSGPAIERVF
-493 GTTVN
+493 GSTVN

-505 ERKIKGPCWLDIKN
+505 ERKIKGPGWLDVKN
-519 ISPTAG
+519 VSPTAG
-525 RFAWCPQ
+525 RFAWCQQ
-532 IVVTSDMNNISLCSQ
+532 IVVTSDIDNVSLCSQ
-547 EKAKPP
+547 DNAKPP
-553 MGIAT
+553 MMIAT
-558 INVRM
+558 LNVRM
-563 SLNAKLQNEVV
+563 SLNSKLQNEVV
-574 MVVVLIHH
+574 MVAVLIHH
-582 KYNVDKEPPKPPYE
+582 KYNVDKEPPKPPYD

-604 PRDIPWPRQIR
+604 PRDISWPRQVR
-615 DAFLKVPNTEVIKCE
+615 DVLPRVPNTEIIKCE
-630 TESDLLEE
+630 TESELLEE
-638 LLTLIQK
+638 LLTLMQK
-645 VDPDLII
+645 ADPDLIV

-666 MFTLKVSNWNRMG
+666 MFALKVSNWNRMG
-679 RLKSSTAPLLRGK
+679 RLKSTTPPLLRGK
-692 IILNQAFVGRP
+692 IVLNQAFVGRP
-703 VCDIQVSAK
+703 ICDIQISAK

-718 RSYDLQSLC
+718 RSYDLLSLC

-736 EYKEITPAETP
+736 ECKEITPAETP
-747 LFFNT
+747 LYYNT
-752 ADKVLNLM
+752 ADKITSLI
-760 HVTLKE
+760 HATLKE
-766 AKYIITIVMDLNVI
+766 AKYIITMVMDLNVI

-812 AFNLKDY
+812 AFHLKEY
-819 ITPDKKIEKK
+819 VTPDKKTEKK
-829 QKDDGP
+829 RDNDGP
-835 RRKAAAYTG
+835 RKKAAAYIG

-882 PGAAYTDVE
+882 PGAAYAEVE
-891 QLTIPESNLEPGVVP
+891 HLSIPDSTLETGVIP

-919 KQLMKTQKNLSS
+919 KQLMKTPNLTPE
-931 AQKMDYHIRQMAL
+931 QRMDYHIRQMAL

-988 LQYEVIY
+988 LQYE
-995 GDTDSL
+995 
-1001 MINTN
+1001 
-1006 ILEYDDVFL
+1006 
-1015 IGKKIMREVNNRYKK
+1015 IMREVNNRYKK

-1050 AAVIMSKIDG
+1050 AAVTMTKLPSG
-1060 QIQLT
+1060 QLHLA

-1077 WCPLACDTGKKIL
+1077 WCPLACETGKKIL

-1121 TPLSSFVITKQLSK
+1121 APMSSFVITKQLSK

-1169 PYVICEDGTNASAT
+1169 PYIICEDGTEASAT

-1239 KPKAISCEA
+1239 KPKAIACEA
-1248 TLNLPLAINDDRFNN
+1248 TLNLPLSINDERFDN
-1263 CLPLTF
+1263 CVPLTF
-1269 KCKNERCNTEIIIK
+1269 KCRNERCNTEIIIK
-1283 DTVTEFH
+1283 DTITEFH
-1290 SGRQLSLSMCPNQ
+1290 SGRQFSLSMCPNQ
-1303 DCKLPPWKYAN
+1303 DCKLPPWRYAN
-1314 VIQNVVQLAMRKA
+1314 AIQNMVQLAMRKA
-1327 ITKYYN
+1327 IGKYYN

-1353 FAKKFPDCSM
+1353 FARKFPDCPV
-1363 CKDVSMNRVY
+1363 CKDISMARVY
-1373 SGTDLYNQLY
+1373 SGTELYNQLY
-1383 YYHKMFDITQPAYK
+1383 YYHRMFDIGQPIYK
-1397 RNKSF
+1397 H
-1402 IAFYVT
+1402 
-1408 KTSELS
+1408 
-1414 FLIFFTD
+1414 
-1421 LLSQCSRD
+1421 LLSQCPRD

-1455 TGIFSSASA
+1455 TGIFSSVST
-1464 NSAGMF
+1464 NNRTGTFGGAGSQ
-1470 VNHGTWEDFDELGD
+1470 EDFDDLGD
-1484 ISDDTDKEV
+1484 LSDDTDKEI

>member
-1 MDDSQAST
+1 MDDSQPST

-14 RQKIDKTGRLS
+14 RQKIDKTGRFS

-40 YEVEELENVYDEVDE
+40 YEVEEIENVYDEVDE
-55 KEYSDTVLKRQR
+55 KEYSNTVLKRQR
-67 DDWIVDD
+67 DDWIIDD

-93 ESIREARKQRNSM
+93 KSIQEARKQRFNM

-111 RKKEDNKKKGD
+111 KRKEEDKKKGN
-122 IQSMIRNMPSKKDVN
+122 IQSMIRNMPSKKDAIVP
-137 VVQIKDDDILGE
+137 IKDDDILGE
-149 LLSEISTNK
+149 LLSEISENK
-158 KTTSSPKPGSNRNK
+158 KITNSPKPGSNKNK
-172 FCHTVHS
+172 FCHTIHS
-179 NIIQT
+179 DVTQT
-184 YQASSMN
+184 YQSSSTN
-191 QKEADK
+191 QKADK
-197 IISEKVTIVSN
+197 IICEKTEEKNSTIYDSIAESASLIIEDDDIALFDAPQEKNIEKPKELNNCFKVERKEFKSDGQDTKKIESN
-208 FDNTAQS
+208 TMQTA
-215 ESQIIE
+215 SQIIE
-221 DDDDMTLFDAPQK
+221 DEPSPTMD
-234 STNKPV
+234 
-240 ELNNYSKVEEN
+240 LN
-251 SKSEDQSTKK
+251 
-261 SMEFNEQSASQI
+261 
-273 IEEENTPIVDLSEC
+273 EC
-287 VEDLSTIDFDDGSMD
+287 VGDLSTIDFDDGSMD
-302 TDFSSSINNVKSQ
+302 IDFSSSADIKSQ
-315 KIDVKTP
+315 KNKIDIQKNTC
-322 EIGVKTPAHKT
+322 KT
-333 SIKSMKIGN
+333 SIKSMKIGL
-342 AVDLTEVAPQLVKTK
+342 AVDLIAPQLVKTK

-383 FGKTYVS
+383 FGKTYVP
-390 SHDTYCSCCVMVH
+390 SHDTYCSCCVMIH

-409 YLLPRKYIKNTES
+409 YLLPRKYIKTSKNDES
-422 QLTTMEDVYKEFDE
+422 QITTMEDVYKEFDE
-436 YANKMRIMEFNCK
+436 YANKVRIMEFNCK

-479 IDSNYSGPAIEYVF
+479 IDADYSGRAIERVF

-505 ERKIKGPCWLDIKN
+505 ERKIKGPCWLDVKN
-519 ISPTAG
+519 ISPTVG

-532 IVVTSDMNNISLCSQ
+532 IVVTSDMENISLCSQ

-553 MGIAT
+553 IITAT
-558 INVRM
+558 LNVRM
-563 SLNAKLQNEVV
+563 SLNAKLQNELV

-582 KYNVDKEPPKPPYE
+582 KYNVDKEPPKPPYD
-596 RQFCFVTR
+596 RQFCFVTH
-604 PRDIPWPRQIR
+604 PRDTPWPRQIR
-615 DAFLKVPNTEVIKCE
+615 DTFLKVPNVEIIKCE
-630 TESDLLEE
+630 TESELLEE
-638 LLTLIQK
+638 LLTLMQK

-666 MFTLKVSNWNRMG
+666 MFALKVSNWNRMG
-679 RLKSSTAPLLRGK
+679 RLKSTTPPLLRGK

-703 VCDIQVSAK
+703 ICDIQISAK

-736 EYKEITPAETP
+736 ECREITPAETSS
-747 LFFNT
+747 FYNT
-752 ADKVLNLM
+752 ADKMLNLI
-760 HVTLKE
+760 HITLKE
-766 AKYIITIVMDLNVI
+766 AKYIITIVMDLNII

-819 ITPDKKIEKK
+819 ITPDKRIEKK
-829 QKDDGP
+829 GRDDDGP

-882 PGAAYTDVE
+882 PGAAYSDVE
-891 QLTIPESNLEPGVVP
+891 QLSIPELNLEPGVIP

-919 KQLMKTQKNLSS
+919 KQLMKTPNLSPE
-931 AQKMDYHIRQMAL
+931 QKMDYHIRQMAL

-1006 ILEYDDVFL
+1006 ILEYDDVFS
-1015 IGKKIMREVNNRYKK
+1015 IGRKIMREVNNRYKK

-1050 AAVIMSKIDG
+1050 AAVTMSKLPNG
-1060 QIQLT
+1060 QIQLA

-1077 WCPLACDTGKKIL
+1077 WCPLACDTGKKVL
-1090 DILLC
+1090 DTLLC

-1102 LEQVVQILQNVAK
+1102 LEQVIQILQNVAK
-1115 SVKEGT
+1115 NVKEGT
-1121 TPLSSFVITKQLSK
+1121 APLSSFVITKQLSK

-1169 PYVICEDGTNASAT
+1169 PYVICEDGTDASAT
-1183 ERAYHIDEVKNSEK
+1183 ERAYHIDEVKNNEK

-1210 FPVVL
+1210 FPVIL

-1234 LQFIY
+1234 LQFVY
-1239 KPKAISCEA
+1239 KPKTIACEA
-1248 TLNLPLAINDDRFNN
+1248 TLTLPLAINDDRFNN

-1269 KCKNERCNTEIIIK
+1269 KCRNERCNTEIIIK

-1303 DCKLPPWKYAN
+1303 DCKLPPWRYAK

-1327 ITKYYN
+1327 ITKYYS
-1333 GWLECENPLCSNRTR
+1333 GWLECENPLCSNKTR
-1348 RLPLD
+1348 QLPLD
-1353 FAKKFPDCSM
+1353 FAKKYPDCPM
-1363 CKDVSMNRVY
+1363 CKDGSLNRIY

-1383 YYHKMFDITQPAYK
+1383 YYHKMFDITQPVYK
-1397 RNKSF
+1397 H
-1402 IAFYVT
+1402 
-1408 KTSELS
+1408 
-1414 FLIFFTD
+1414 
-1421 LLSQCSRD
+1421 LLTQCPRD

-1436 LKEAIDRQL
+1436 LKEAVHRQL
-1445 KRNKFSCVNI
+1445 KRSKFSSVNL
-1455 TGIFSSASA
+1455 TGIFSSIGV
-1464 NSAGMF
+1464 NFTETFVTAGSR
-1470 VNHGTWEDFDELGD
+1470 EDFDELED
-1484 ISDDTDKEV
+1484 LSDDTDKEV

>member
-9 SGRSR
+9 SGRIK
-14 RQKIDKTGRLS
+14 RQKTDRTGRLS
-25 ALERLKEARSGNKRK
+25 ALERLKEARSGKRK
-40 YEVEELENVYDEVDE
+40 YEIGELENVYDEVDE
-55 KEYSDTVLKRQR
+55 KEYSSTVLKRQR
-67 DDWIVDD
+67 DDWIIDD
-74 GESGYIEDGREI
+74 GESGYVEDGREI

-93 ESIREARKQRNSM
+93 ESIQEARNQKRNMS
-106 AGPRK
+106 GPRK
-111 RKKEDNKKKGD
+111 RRKEEDKKKGD
-122 IQSMIRNMPSKKDVN
+122 IQSMLRNMPSKKDAG

-149 LLSEISTNK
+149 LLSEISTDK
-158 KTTSSPKPGSNRNK
+158 KTMNGPKPGGNRNK

-179 NIIQT
+179 NVTQT
-184 YQASSMN
+184 YQSSSVDSRV
-191 QKEADK
+191 ADK
-197 IISEKVTIVSN
+197 ITYEKPEEKIVSEPN
-208 FDNTAQS
+208 NITQS
-215 ESQIIE
+215 VSQIIE
-221 DDDDMTLFDAPQK
+221 DVDDTVIFDAPQK
-234 STNKPV
+234 KSISKPI
-240 ELNNYSKVEEN
+240 ESSNSKV
-251 SKSEDQSTKK
+251 KEDSIPEDSSAKK
-261 SMEFNEQSASQI
+261 SMESNVQSASQF
-273 IEEENTPIVDLSEC
+273 IEDTDSPTMDLSEC
-287 VEDLSTIDFDDGSMD
+287 VGDLSTIDFDDGSMD
-302 TDFSSSINNVKSQ
+302 VDFSSSANNVKPQ
-315 KIDVKTP
+315 KNGVDVQ
-322 EIGVKTPAHKT
+322 IAACKT
-333 SIKSMKIGN
+333 SVKSMKIGN
-342 AVDLTEVAPQLVKTK
+342 AVDLTEVVPQLVKTK
-357 DEEEVFRFYYLDAY
+357 DEEVFRFYYLDAY
-371 ENPYKNPGTVYL
+371 ENPYKHPGTVHL
-383 FGKTYVS
+383 FGKTYLS
-390 SHDTYCSCCVMVH
+390 SYDTYCSCRVTVND
-403 CIPRRI
+403 IPRRI
-409 YLLPRKYIKNTES
+409 YLLPRKYLKNTES
-422 QLTTMEDVYKEFDE
+422 QLTTMEDVYNEFDE
-436 YANKMRIMEFNCK
+436 YANKMRIMKFNCK
-449 EVKKHYSFEKEGTPK
+449 EVNMHYSFEKEGTPK
-464 TSDYLEVRYNARYPA
+464 TSDYLEVRYDACYPA
-479 IDSNYSGPAIEYVF
+479 INSDYSGRAIERVF

-505 ERKIKGPCWLDIKN
+505 ERRIKGPCWLDIKN
-519 ISPTAG
+519 TSQEYTAE
-525 RFAWCPQ
+525 RF
-532 IVVTSDMNNISLCSQ
+532 VVTSDMNSISLCSQ

-553 MGIAT
+553 LVIAT
-558 INVRM
+558 LNVRM

-582 KYNVDKEPPKPPYE
+582 RYNVDKEPPKPPYE
-596 RQFCFVTR
+596 RQFCFVTH
-604 PRDIPWPRQIR
+604 PRDTPWPRQIR
-615 DAFLKVPNTEVIKCE
+615 DTFPKVPNIEVIKCE
-630 TESDLLEE
+630 TESELLEE
-638 LLTLIQK
+638 LLTLMQK
-645 VDPDLII
+645 ADPDLII

-666 MFTLKVSNWNRMG
+666 MLASKVPNWNRMG
-679 RLKSSTAPLLRGK
+679 RLKLTTPPLLRGK

-703 VCDIQVSAK
+703 ICDIQVSAK

-727 SAVLKTKEH
+727 GAVLRTKEY
-736 EYKEITPAETP
+736 ECKEITPAETP
-747 LFFNT
+747 SFFST
-752 ADKVLNLM
+752 PDKVLSLM
-760 HVTLKE
+760 HATLKE
-766 AKYIITIVMDLNVI
+766 ARYIITIVMDLNVI

-812 AFNLKDY
+812 AFNLKGY

-829 QKDDGP
+829 GRDDDGP

-882 PGAAYTDVE
+882 PGAAYAEVE
-891 QLTIPESNLEPGVVP
+891 QLNIPESNLELGVIP

-912 VKSRQQI
+912 VQSRQQI
-919 KQLMKTQKNLSS
+919 KQLMKTPNLTPE
-931 AQKMDYHIRQMAL
+931 QKMDYHIRQMAL

-980 DTKHLVEK
+980 DTKRLVEK
-988 LQYEVIY
+988 LQYDVIY

-1006 ILEYDDVFL
+1006 ILEYDDVFS
-1015 IGKKIMREVNNRYKK
+1015 IGRKIMREVNNRYKK

-1050 AAVIMSKIDG
+1050 AAVTMSRLPNG
-1060 QIQLT
+1060 QIQLA

-1077 WCPLACDTGKKIL
+1077 WCPLACDTGKKVL

-1095 DQSSETR
+1095 DHSSETR

-1121 TPLSSFVITKQLSK
+1121 APLSSFVITKQLSK

-1169 PYVICEDGTNASAT
+1169 PYVICEDGTDASAT
-1183 ERAYHIDEVKNSEK
+1183 ERAYHIDEVKNNEK

-1215 RICEPIEGIDDV
+1215 RICDPIEGIDDV

-1234 LQFIY
+1234 LQFVY
-1239 KPKAISCEA
+1239 KPKTIACEA

-1269 KCKNERCNTEIIIK
+1269 KCRNERCNTEIIIK

-1303 DCKLPPWKYAN
+1303 DCKLPPWKYAH

-1327 ITKYYN
+1327 ITKYYS

-1353 FAKKFPDCSM
+1353 FAKKFPDCPV

-1373 SGTDLYNQLY
+1373 SGTDLYNQLF

-1397 RNKSF
+1397 HM
-1402 IAFYVT
+1402 
-1408 KTSELS
+1408 
-1414 FLIFFTD
+1414 
-1421 LLSQCSRD
+1421 LSQCPRD
-1429 MIAAYNT
+1429 MIAAYST
-1436 LKEAIDRQL
+1436 LKEAVDRQL

-1455 TGIFSSASA
+1455 TGIFSSAAGA

-1470 VNHGTWEDFDELGD
+1470 ISPGSREDFDELGD
-1484 ISDDTDKEV
+1484 LSDDTDKEV

>member
-1 MDDSQAST
+1 MDDSQPSV
-9 SGRSR
+9 SGRAR

-25 ALERLKEARSGNKRK
+25 ALERLKESRSSGKRK
-40 YEVEELENVYDEVDE
+40 YEAEEIENIYDIVDE
-55 KEYSDTVLKRQR
+55 KEYSSTVLKRQR

-93 ESIREARKQRNSM
+93 DSIQEAKKQRHNM

-111 RKKEDNKKKGD
+111 KRKEETGKKGD
-122 IQSMIRNMPSKKDVN
+122 IQSMIRNMPSKRDIDTVT
-137 VVQIKDDDILGE
+137 KDDDILGE
-149 LLSEISTNK
+149 LLSEISASK
-158 KTTSSPKPGSNRNK
+158 KTTNSPKPASNNKNK

-179 NIIQT
+179 DITPN
-184 YQASSMN
+184 YQFLSIN
-191 QKEADK
+191 QEMDDK
-197 IISEKVTIVSN
+197 RTSEKPEEQNLVEPAESN
-208 FDNTAQS
+208 NIA
-215 ESQIIE
+215 
-221 DDDDMTLFDAPQK
+221 
-234 STNKPV
+234 
-240 ELNNYSKVEEN
+240 
-251 SKSEDQSTKK
+251 
-261 SMEFNEQSASQI
+261 QSASQI
-273 IEEENTPIVDLSEC
+273 IEDIDDTVIFDAPQKKSVNKSAESNNCLKEEKNSKSEQQDVRKSAESNNTAQVSASQIIEDEDTAVMDVNEC
-287 VEDLSTIDFDDGSMD
+287 VKDLSTIDFDDESMD
-302 TDFSSSINNVKSQ
+302 IDFSLPANKSVLPQ
-315 KIDVKTP
+315 KNETDIQT
-322 EIGVKTPAHKT
+322 TTYKT
-333 SIKSMKIGN
+333 SVKSMKIGN
-342 AVDLTEVAPQLVKTK
+342 TVDLMELAPQLVKTK

-383 FGKTYVS
+383 FGKTYIPN
-390 SHDTYCSCCVMVH
+390 HDVYCSCCIMVH

-409 YLLPRKYIKNTES
+409 YLLPRKYIKTSRNNES

-449 EVKKHYSFEKEGTPK
+449 ETKKHYSFEKEGTPR
-464 TSDYLEVRYNARYPA
+464 TSDYLEIRYNARYPA
-479 IDSNYSGPAIEYVF
+479 INADYSGPAIERVF

-519 ISPTAG
+519 ISHTVG
-525 RFAWCPQ
+525 RFAWCSQ
-532 IVVTSDMNNISLCSQ
+532 IVVTSDMNNISLCPQ
-547 EKAKPP
+547 EKSKPP
-553 MGIAT
+553 MVIAT
-558 INVRM
+558 LNVRM

-582 KYNVDKEPPKPPYE
+582 KYNVDKEPPRPPYE
-596 RQFCFVTR
+596 RQFCFVTH
-604 PRDIPWPRQIR
+604 PRETPWPRQIR
-615 DAFLKVPNTEVIKCE
+615 DAFLKVANTEVIKCE
-630 TESDLLEE
+630 TESELFEE
-638 LLTLIQK
+638 LLTLMQK
-645 VDPDLII
+645 ADPDLII

-666 MFTLKVSNWNRMG
+666 MFALKVSSWNRMG
-679 RLKSSTAPLLRGK
+679 RLKSTTPPLLRGK

-703 VCDIQVSAK
+703 ICDIQISAK

-736 EYKEITPAETP
+736 ECKEITPAETP
-747 LFFNT
+747 LFYNT
-752 ADKVLNLM
+752 ADKVLNLINA
-760 HVTLKE
+760 TLKE
-766 AKYIITIVMDLNVI
+766 AKFIITIVMDLNVI

-812 AFNLKDY
+812 AFHLKDY

-829 QKDDGP
+829 GRDDDGP
-835 RRKAAAYTG
+835 RRKAAAYAG

-882 PGAAYTDVE
+882 FGAAYADVE
-891 QLTIPESNLEPGVVP
+891 QLSIPESNLEAGVIP

-919 KQLMKTQKNLSS
+919 KQLMKTPNLPPE
-931 AQKMDYHIRQMAL
+931 QKMDYHIRQMAL

-967 AALITAKGREILE
+967 AALITAKGRQILE

-1006 ILEYDDVFL
+1006 ILEYDDVFS
-1015 IGKKIMREVNNRYKK
+1015 IGRKIMREVNNRYKK

-1050 AAVIMSKIDG
+1050 AAVAMMKLPNG

-1077 WCPLACDTGKKIL
+1077 WCPLACDTGKKVL

-1095 DQSSETR
+1095 EQASETR

-1115 SVKEGT
+1115 GVRERT
-1121 TPLSSFVITKQLSK
+1121 TPLSAFVITKQLSK

-1169 PYVICEDGTNASAT
+1169 PYVICEDGTDASAT
-1183 ERAYHIDEVKNSEK
+1183 ERAYHIDEVKNNEK

-1210 FPVVL
+1210 FPVIL

-1234 LQFIY
+1234 LQFVY
-1239 KPKAISCEA
+1239 KPKTLACEA

-1269 KCKNERCNTEIIIK
+1269 KCKNERCNTDIVIT

-1327 ITKYYN
+1327 IGKYYN

-1353 FAKKFPDCSM
+1353 FVRKFPDCPA
-1363 CKDVSMNRVY
+1363 CKDVTMSKVY

-1383 YYHKMFDITQPAYK
+1383 YYHKMFDISQPVYK
-1397 RNKSF
+1397 H
-1402 IAFYVT
+1402 
-1408 KTSELS
+1408 
-1414 FLIFFTD
+1414 

-1429 MIAAYNT
+1429 MIAVYNT
-1436 LKEAIDRQL
+1436 LREAIDRQL
-1445 KRNKFSCVNI
+1445 RRNKFSCVNI
-1455 TGIFSSASA
+1455 TGIFSGASSCA
-1464 NSAGMF
+1464 AMF
-1470 VNHGTWEDFDELGD
+1470 GGIGSREDFDELGD
-1484 ISDDTDKEV
+1484 LSDDTDKEI

>member
-1 MDDSQAST
+1 ST
-9 SGRSR
+9 SGRSK
-14 RQKIDKTGRLS
+14 RQKVDKTGRLS
-25 ALERLKEARSGNKRK
+25 ALERLKEARSGVKPK
-40 YEVEELENVYDEVDE
+40 YEIEELENVYDEVDE
-55 KEYSDTVLKRQR
+55 KEYSNTVLKRQR

-74 GESGYIEDGREI
+74 GESGYVEDGREI

-93 ESIREARKQRNSM
+93 ESIQEARKQKHTM

-111 RKKEDNKKKGD
+111 RKKEDGRKKGD
-122 IQSMIRNMPSKKDVN
+122 IQSMIRNMPSKKSTETK
-137 VVQIKDDDILGE
+137 IKDDDILGE
-149 LLSEISTNK
+149 LLSEITGSK
-158 KTTSSPKPGSNRNK
+158 GATSSPKPGNKNK

-179 NIIQT
+179 GITHRPQSSSAHQETDAKRISGSLEEHDKRKLEESNIAWT
-184 YQASSMN
+184 ALQATDDEDFATIFDVLQEKKSANKTGQSNDNIGRLEIASRETDDPM
-191 QKEADK
+191 ETD
-197 IISEKVTIVSN
+197 ISLTR
-208 FDNTAQS
+208 
-215 ESQIIE
+215 
-221 DDDDMTLFDAPQK
+221 
-234 STNKPV
+234 
-240 ELNNYSKVEEN
+240 ELASACSKVE
-251 SKSEDQSTKK
+251 KDAK
-261 SMEFNEQSASQI
+261 
-273 IEEENTPIVDLSEC
+273 VDLSEC
-287 VEDLSTIDFDDGSMD
+287 VGDLSSIDFDSVAFDGSMD
-302 TDFSSSINNVKSQ
+302 VDFSLAENKVKEKNGSA
-315 KIDVKTP
+315 DVQNATC
-322 EIGVKTPAHKT
+322 KT
-333 SIKSMKIGN
+333 SVRTAKIGN
-342 AVDLTEVAPQLVKTK
+342 TADLAEVTPQLIKTK

-383 FGKTYVS
+383 FGKTYVA
-390 SHDTYCSCCVMVH
+390 SHDVYCSCFATKSDE
-403 CIPRRI
+403 PQ
-409 YLLPRKYIKNTES
+409 T
-422 QLTTMEDVYKEFDE
+422 TTMDDVYKEFDE
-436 YANKMRIMEFNCK
+436 YANKMRIKEFACR
-449 EVKKHYSFEKEGTPK
+449 EVNKYYSFEKEGTPK
-464 TSDYLEVRYNARYPA
+464 NCDYLEVRYNARYPA
-479 IDSNYSGPAIEYVF
+479 VSADYSGPAIERVF
-493 GTTVN
+493 GATVN

-519 ISPTAG
+519 VSPTAG
-525 RFAWCPQ
+525 RVAWCPQ
-532 IVVTSDMNNISLCSQ
+532 IVVTSAMENISSCSE
-547 EKAKPP
+547 EKPKPP
-553 MGIAT
+553 MVIAT
-558 INVRM
+558 LNVRM
-563 SLNAKLQNEVV
+563 SLNAKLQNEVI
-574 MVVVLIHH
+574 MVAALIHQ
-582 KYNVDKEPPKPPYE
+582 KYNIDKESPKPPYE

-604 PRDIPWPRQIR
+604 PRDTPWPRQAR
-615 DAFLKVPNTEVIKCE
+615 DAFLRIPNTEVIRCE
-630 TESDLLEE
+630 TESELLEE
-638 LLTLIQK
+638 VLILMQK
-645 VDPDLII
+645 ADPDLII

-666 MFTLKVSNWNRMG
+666 IFTLKVSNWNRMG
-679 RLKSSTAPLLRGK
+679 RLKSTTVPLLRGK

-703 VCDIQVSAK
+703 ICDIQVSAK

-727 SAVLKTKEH
+727 TAVLKTKEH
-736 EYKEITPAETP
+736 ECKDITPAETP
-747 LFFNT
+747 SFYNT
-752 ADKVLNLM
+752 ADKLLNLM
-760 HVTLKE
+760 HVTLRE
-766 AKYIITIVMDLNVI
+766 ARYIVTIVMDLNVL

-812 AFNLKDY
+812 AFHLKDY
-819 ITPDKKIEKK
+819 ITPDKKLERKLRD
-829 QKDDGP
+829 DDGS
-835 RRKAAAYTG
+835 RRKAAAYAG

-882 PGAAYTDVE
+882 PGAAYADVE
-891 QLTIPESNLEPGVVP
+891 QLSIPESNLEAGVIP
-906 TEIHKL
+906 TEILKL

-919 KQLMKTQKNLSS
+919 KQLMKAPNLSPEV
-931 AQKMDYHIRQMAL
+931 KMDYNIRQMAL

-980 DTKHLVEK
+980 NTKHLVEK

-1006 ILEYDDVFL
+1006 ILEHDEVFS
-1015 IGKKIMREVNNRYKK
+1015 IGRKIMREVNNRYKK

-1050 AAVIMSKIDG
+1050 AAVTMTKLPSG
-1060 QIQLT
+1060 QIQLA

-1095 DQSSETR
+1095 DQSGETR
-1102 LEQVVQILQNVAK
+1102 LEQIVQILQNVAQNVREG
-1115 SVKEGT
+1115 SV
-1121 TPLSSFVITKQLSK
+1121 PLSSFVITKQLSK

-1169 PYVICEDGTNASAT
+1169 PYVICEDGTGASAT
-1183 ERAYHIDEVKNSEK
+1183 ERAYHIDEVKNDEK
-1197 LKVDVNYYLLSQI
+1197 LKIDVNYYLLSQI

-1215 RICEPIEGIDDV
+1215 RICEPIEGVDDV

-1234 LQFIY
+1234 LQFVY
-1239 KPKAISCEA
+1239 KPKALPCEA
-1248 TLNLPLAINDDRFNN
+1248 TLNLPLAINDDRFTN
-1263 CLPLTF
+1263 CAPLAF
-1269 KCKNERCNTEIIIK
+1269 KCRNERCSTEIVIRDI
-1283 DTVTEFH
+1283 VTEFY

-1314 VIQNVVQLAMRKA
+1314 MIQNAVQLAIRKA
-1327 ITKYYN
+1327 ISKYYS

-1348 RLPLD
+1348 RLLLD
-1353 FAKKFPDCSM
+1353 FAKKFPDCPA
-1363 CKDVSMNRVY
+1363 CKDVSMSKVY

-1383 YYHKMFDITQPAYK
+1383 YYHRMFDINQPAYK
-1397 RNKSF
+1397 H
-1402 IAFYVT
+1402 
-1408 KTSELS
+1408 
-1414 FLIFFTD
+1414 
-1421 LLSQCSRD
+1421 LLAQCPRD

-1455 TGIFSSASA
+1455 TGIFGNINASA
-1464 NSAGMF
+1464 NSASTIG
-1470 VNHGTWEDFDELGD
+1470 GAGSRDFEELD
-1484 ISDDTDKEV
+1484 CLSDDTDKEI